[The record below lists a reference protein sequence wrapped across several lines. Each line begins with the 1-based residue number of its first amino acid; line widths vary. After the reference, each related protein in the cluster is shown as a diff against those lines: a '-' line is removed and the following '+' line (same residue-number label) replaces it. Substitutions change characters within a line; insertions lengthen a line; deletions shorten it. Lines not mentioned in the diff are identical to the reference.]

1 MVYEPTKS
9 LALRLLRVPDAP
21 PDPPAGSH
29 ASVRVFRASPRY
41 LRYRLFRI
49 GIGLVP
55 AIVFEGIAAIGAL
68 AAGGLG
74 GHLLAAF
81 LGMLLVATAALA
93 VFVARVEYDV
103 RYYVV
108 TDRSLRVRSG
118 AWTVRE
124 MTITYANV
132 QNLRVVQGPVQRLF
146 GISDVAVDTAGGG
159 GAVAQGSQ
167 HAIGHR
173 VEIAGIENP
182 GEIRDLVL
190 AHLRAHAAGTGLGDV
205 DDVSAPRH
213 AVPAVAGS
221 PEFLQALRE
230 LRDAARA
237 LRNAAAA

>member
-9 LALRLLRVPDAP
+9 VALRLLRVPDAP
-21 PDPPAGSH
+21 PDAPSGSH
-29 ASVRVFRASPRY
+29 ASVQVFRASPRY
-41 LRYRLFRI
+41 LRYRLLRV
-49 GIGLVP
+49 GIGLLP
-55 AIVFEGIAAIGAL
+55 AIVFEGIAAVGAL
-68 AAGGLG
+68 AAGGVA

-81 LGMLLVATAALA
+81 LGVLLVVTAAFA

-118 AWTVRE
+118 VWTVRE

-182 GEIRDLVL
+182 AEIRDLIL
-190 AHLRAHAAGTGLGDV
+190 SHLRARATGAGLGDL
-205 DDVSAPRH
+205 DDVSGPRAH
-213 AVPAVAGS
+213 GPAAVAG

-237 LRNAAAA
+237 LRNAAAG